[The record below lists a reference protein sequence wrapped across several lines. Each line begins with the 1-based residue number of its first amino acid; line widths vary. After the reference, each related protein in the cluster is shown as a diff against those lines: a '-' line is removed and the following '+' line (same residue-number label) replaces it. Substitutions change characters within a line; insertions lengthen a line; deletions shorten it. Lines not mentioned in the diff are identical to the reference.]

1 MIYLISDSELR
12 VLCSASGLIPNVRSP
27 LVEFLAEKTQI
38 EGRMLDENR
47 RGLVELGL
55 FERTETNDETRISA
69 EGLLLSRILMRPENV
84 LTVGRKKKR
93 RRALALLLPKRD
105 LVCVYAKRG
114 TQNKYRFCVF
124 RYKNAVRLA

>member
-12 VLCSASGLIPNVRSP
+12 VLCSASGLVPNVRSP

-55 FERTETNDETRISA
+55 KEPRRMT
-69 EGLLLSRILMRPENV
+69 
-84 LTVGRKKKR
+84 
-93 RRALALLLPKRD
+93 RRASPPRGCCFRAFSCDPKM
-105 LVCVYAKRG
+105 
-114 TQNKYRFCVF
+114 F
-124 RYKNAVRLA
+124 

>member
-47 RGLVELGL
+47 RGLVE
-55 FERTETNDETRISA
+55 
-69 EGLLLSRILMRPENV
+69 
-84 LTVGRKKKR
+84 
-93 RRALALLLPKRD
+93 
-105 LVCVYAKRG
+105 
-114 TQNKYRFCVF
+114 
-124 RYKNAVRLA
+124 

>member
-12 VLCSASGLIPNVRSP
+12 VLCSASGLVPNVRSP

-47 RGLVELGL
+47 RGLIELGL

-84 LTVGRKKKR
+84 LTVGRKKATTGFGIAAAEKGSVMCLR
-93 RRALALLLPKRD
+93 ETRN
-105 LVCVYAKRG
+105 AK
-114 TQNKYRFCVF
+114 
-124 RYKNAVRLA
+124 